1 MVSAELIDLIKDV
14 LLSWETI
21 AVTVA
26 LVLYLQLVFYV
37 ARLRRRKPSKL
48 FARKPKA
55 PKPPKP
61 PKKRPKAEGEEEE
74 EDEEEAGEED
84 DELQL

>member
-1 MVSAELIDLIKDV
+1 MDLIKNV

-21 AVTVA
+21 AVTLA
-26 LVLYLQLVFYV
+26 LVIYLQLVFYV
-37 ARLRRRKPSKL
+37 ARLRRKKPSRL

-55 PKPPKP
+55 PKPPKA
-61 PKKRPKAEGEEEE
+61 PKAPKAPKGEEGEEE
-74 EDEEEAGEED
+74 DVIDED

>member
-1 MVSAELIDLIKDV
+1 MIELLKNV

-37 ARLRRRKPSKL
+37 ARLRKRKPRKL
-48 FARKPKA
+48 FVRKPKL

-61 PKKRPKAEGEEEE
+61 AKKPARGEGEEEE
-74 EDEEEAGEED
+74 EAEGTAEED
-84 DELQL
+84 EELQL

>member
-1 MVSAELIDLIKDV
+1 LIDLLKNV

-26 LVLYLQLVFYV
+26 LVLYIQLVFYV
-37 ARLRRRKPSKL
+37 ARLRRKKPSKL

-55 PKPPKP
+55 PKAPKP
-61 PKKRPKAEGEEEE
+61 PKTPKQGAEGEEGEEGVE
-74 EDEEEAGEED
+74 EDEE
-84 DELQL
+84 LQL

>member
-1 MVSAELIDLIKDV
+1 MIELIKKV

-21 AVTVA
+21 AVTAA
-26 LVLYLQLVFYV
+26 LVLYMQLVFYV

-48 FARKPKA
+48 FVRKPKA

-61 PKKRPKAEGEEEE
+61 PKKKPKGEEEGEDEEEE
-74 EDEEEAGEED
+74 EGIAEED
-84 DELQL
+84 EELQL

>member
-1 MVSAELIDLIKDV
+1 MIELLKNV

-37 ARLRRRKPSKL
+37 ARLRKRRTSKL
-48 FARKPKA
+48 FARKPKI
-55 PKPPKP
+55 PKPPKI
-61 PKKRPKAEGEEEE
+61 PKKAKESEDEEDDDEYTRAEEEE
-74 EDEEEAGEED
+74 
-84 DELQL
+84 LQL